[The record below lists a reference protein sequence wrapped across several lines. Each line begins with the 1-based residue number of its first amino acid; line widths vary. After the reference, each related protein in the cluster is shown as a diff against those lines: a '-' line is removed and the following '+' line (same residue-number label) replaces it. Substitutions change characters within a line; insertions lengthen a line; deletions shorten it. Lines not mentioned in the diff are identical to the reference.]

1 MFKISARS
9 AVLTG
14 GVLAVLAAPVALG
27 AGENQPLDG
36 GTRNPSNN
44 PRENYTRET
53 EVIANVDTY
62 GTRQSN
68 KSNNGGGAVYGCR
81 SGAGGSPAKNEP
93 CVRGVNLAA
102 GNAFEFQTGGL
113 LGGTIVVGQGGDGAK
128 PFTTNATGVATGL
141 NADRIDGRDGADFFT
156 KDEAR
161 GQFIN
166 GGAVLF
172 AVVDADGDLVRS
184 RGNVTDVEGPDGDD
198 TYTVVFERDISECSY
213 TATQRGGTANE
224 VFLAASADG
233 SREIDVDQTGPDAGD
248 TGFFLQVI
256 C

>member
-1 MFKISARS
+1 MFKINARS

-81 SGAGGSPAKNEP
+81 SGP
-93 CVRGVNLAA
+93 R
-102 GNAFEFQTGGL
+102 
-113 LGGTIVVGQGGDGAK
+113 
-128 PFTTNATGVATGL
+128 
-141 NADRIDGRDGADFFT
+141 R
-156 KDEAR
+156 
-161 GQFIN
+161 
-166 GGAVLF
+166 
-172 AVVDADGDLVRS
+172 RS
-184 RGNVTDVEGPDGDD
+184 RRLASGPGRRRWRPRR
-198 TYTVVFERDISECSY
+198 T
-213 TATQRGGTANE
+213 
-224 VFLAASADG
+224 
-233 SREIDVDQTGPDAGD
+233 
-248 TGFFLQVI
+248 
-256 C
+256 